1 MIVKN
6 KHRLFFLIINV
17 TIIAFFTSIFSQ
29 NISAQ
34 PRVIAKAIIMNNYL
48 IGTNTVEFDL
58 YLTRETDDWK
68 YWANGTFQF
77 DFDSLGYSANP
88 TLHSIELVSGS
99 SDLDVSPIT
108 GQLPTTSYYIT
119 PRVFTGR
126 FSITIAG
133 PETYQYSKIV
143 PLDSTGIRLGRFRIR
158 TLDNSRPPINFKW
171 LAPFDY
177 YQACAFKIDEDLL
190 IAPNIV
196 KEYANSNIEM
206 YDRDFRT
213 VEYVFDKAPEPAMI
227 IKNFKATYVGR
238 KKVLLTWETES
249 EAFNKGFIIAR
260 VERSF
265 EDGDAPSLTYTD
277 TIADYR
283 LGYNPHDSLIG
294 LGTTPTGKKYY
305 FMYDSVPYVGL
316 EYCWELMY
324 EDFFSTI
331 HGKIDYDCIRIP
343 NAVIVFAQADP
354 NPFNNRTKIT
364 YIVSDDLYLSCFV
377 NDLQG
382 KLVNRIYENEYRA
395 MGKYDFELDSK
406 SLAQQGLYNVVFLG
420 IPIDDP
426 TVEISNAVL
435 KIQLV
440 K

>member
-1 MIVKN
+1 MLQINKN
-6 KHRLFFLIINV
+6 RLIIF
-17 TIIAFFTSIFSQ
+17 IAFTITAFIFLQ
-29 NISAQ
+29 GGQLIAQ
-34 PRVIAKAIIMNNYL
+34 PKVISKAIIMNNFL
-48 IGTNTVEFDL
+48 IETNTVEFDL
-58 YLTRETDDWK
+58 YLTRETKDWK

-77 DFDSLGYSANP
+77 DFDSSGYSANP
-88 TLHSIELVSGS
+88 TLHSIELVPGS
-99 SDLDVSPIT
+99 SDLDLSPMT

-126 FSITIAG
+126 FSITIVG
-133 PETYQYSKIV
+133 PETYQYCKIV
-143 PLDSTGIRLGRFRIR
+143 PLDSIGIRIGKFRIK
-158 TLDNSRPPINFKW
+158 TQDNSRPPINFKW
-171 LAPFDY
+171 LAPYDY
-177 YQACAFKIDEDLL
+177 YQACAYKLDEDILL
-190 IAPNIV
+190 APNVV

-206 YDRDFRT
+206 YDRDFKT
-213 VEYVFDKAPEPAMI
+213 VDYLFIKAPEPQMI
-227 IKNFKATYVGR
+227 IKNFKATYLGR

-260 VERSF
+260 AERTL
-265 EDGDAPSLTYTD
+265 EDGEAQSLTYLD

-294 LGTTPTGKKYY
+294 LGTTFAGKKYY
-305 FMYDSVPYVGL
+305 FMYDSVPFVGT

-324 EDFFSTI
+324 QDFFGTI
-331 HGKIDYDCIRIP
+331 HGKMDYDCIRIP

-354 NPFNNRTKIT
+354 NPFSNTTKIT
-364 YIVSDDLYLSCFV
+364 YIVTDDLYLSCFV

-382 KLVNRIYENEYRA
+382 KMVNRIYENEYRA
-395 MGKYDFELDSK
+395 MGKYDFELDAK

-420 IPIDDP
+420 VPIDDP
-426 TVEISNAVL
+426 TVELSNAVL